1 MVSTSNT
8 SNSSTTTTI
17 LYIKDELGEEASNG
31 ETEGE
36 NDEAGSR
43 LIVAIMAL
51 VTFIIFLCI

>member
-8 SNSSTTTTI
+8 SNSSTTTT
-17 LYIKDELGEEASNG
+17 GEEAGNG

-43 LIVAIMAL
+43 LIVAIILA
-51 VTFIIFLCI
+51 TFIIFLCI